1 MGQSIGEKSGRLRH
15 ARFRAEDTGGKVFLG
30 CEKIEKEITLLES
43 LVLRFFFFLCASRT
57 WTVKWNGVAIPA
69 IAGHRDREAKE
80 D

>member
-43 LVLRFFFFLCASRT
+43 LVLRFFFFVRFQNMDCEMEWGCYPCYRGSS
-57 WTVKWNGVAIPA
+57 G
-69 IAGHRDREAKE
+69 
-80 D
+80 